1 MPTYL
6 RLPFSREKLRELR
19 EREGLTGAGLAR
31 RCTENGH
38 RVSGQHVSRIE
49 TGPWMPS
56 APLLKA
62 LAAALNVTVD
72 DLLDHTKAGAA

>member
-1 MPTYL
+1 MAAHL
-6 RLPFSREKLRELR
+6 QLPFSGARLRELR

-38 RVSGQHVSRIE
+38 PVSSQHVSRVE
-49 TGPWMPS
+49 TGPWIPS

-62 LAAALNVTVD
+62 LADALGVELD
-72 DLLDHTKAGAA
+72 DLLDQSKAGAA

>member
-1 MPTYL
+1 MAAHL
-6 RLPFSREKLRELR
+6 QLPFSREKLRELR

-38 RVSGQHVSRIE
+38 RVSSQHVARVQA
-49 TGPWMPS
+49 GPWMPS

-62 LAAALNVTVD
+62 LAIALDVTVD
-72 DLLDHTKAGAA
+72 DLLDESKAGAA